1 MLKLKPEHLRVGDIL
16 YPIERKIGDLVLVSC
31 GRVTQ
36 KMNVVDP
43 NTLQTLEIAV
53 AKLSTCREDGVF
65 VSEELKLDDNKEYHV
80 IFREYEG

>member
-53 AKLSTCREDGVF
+53 AKLSTCREGGVF
-65 VSEELKLDDNKEYHV
+65 VNEELKLDDNKEYHV